1 LLEFAEEL
9 KEEEEMKSYYY
20 ELSKGSQ
27 KSDFNPGTIAVKVT

>member
-1 LLEFAEEL
+1 LLEFAGGVFT
-9 KEEEEMKSYYY
+9 KEMKSYYY